1 MNVDS
6 FLVGITKQGKQVYF
20 DLLTDGVQHSINI
33 YEDLVFCG
41 VYLEGKKVTFP
52 NTAIQKT
59 FFNSFSSEERNLIG
73 SEFFDERLLTAND
86 YRKQNT
92 VFTYTLSLEPGVG
105 VATSN
110 VNVVQSIPLTVLK
123 HDVDVKTMPLVRL
136 YSKFAIPLF
145 LDSSYKTAFDGVFA
159 RTFLSVDLKSQNQDL
174 FTQVFLNVASPLS
187 TDQDTY
193 PTVST
198 INNGNAPADLIFYL
212 GDFYIKLI
220 PDYTKFPDQVQ
231 FDKRLLLQI
240 DLYPEI
246 NYFVLSYYQNNA
258 GAVWTN
264 SKLLQQHVT
273 IGANGMLV
281 VTSPLQ
287 DLVIKISKDYI
298 V

>member
-1 MNVDS
+1 
-6 FLVGITKQGKQVYF
+6 
-20 DLLTDGVQHSINI
+20 
-33 YEDLVFCG
+33 
-41 VYLEGKKVTFP
+41 
-52 NTAIQKT
+52 
-59 FFNSFSSEERNLIG
+59 
-73 SEFFDERLLTAND
+73 
-86 YRKQNT
+86 
-92 VFTYTLSLEPGVG
+92 
-105 VATSN
+105 
-110 VNVVQSIPLTVLK
+110 
-123 HDVDVKTMPLVRL
+123 MPLVRL